1 MYEQGGY
8 IIWVLIL
15 KLEEHLG
22 RQKLW
27 QISIDIIYIYKSKHQ
42 EMSTNTLLQPESIN
56 I

>member
-1 MYEQGGY
+1 M
-8 IIWVLIL
+8 

-27 QISIDIIYIYKSKHQ
+27 KISVDILYIYKSKHKYFNF
-42 EMSTNTLLQPESIN
+42 NTMLQPVSIN